1 MFNHITH
8 ITPVGSVLSVI
19 IFVYWHC
26 TLNMALWSVKII
38 SCVYTSLILVK
49 FSYFLMCLSWRPL
62 VGMVTHKSGYQLYL
76 CDRCSFTQKVLQD
89 RTLHSHLV
97 KCNWDE
103 FLLLGLPT
111 HNLRLWMV
119 AYNLYLWEVAK
130 VLCYNFRFCPHS
142 FKRWRSV
149 GRSCTFHL
157 SVLVQGSSFISF
169 SDCSKFQ
176 SLVVCLLA
184 CLGVWLGLPTYVQLS
199 NWKQY

>member
-1 MFNHITH
+1 MFNHITLQWVQLFRLLFLD
-8 ITPVGSVLSVI
+8 TD
-19 IFVYWHC
+19 FVPQTWLFGQLKYSAVF
-26 TLNMALWSVKII
+26 TLLWF
-38 SCVYTSLILVK
+38 LLK
-49 FSYFLMCLSWRPL
+49 FYYFLMCLSWRPL
-62 VGMVTHKSGYQLYL
+62 VGMVPHKSGYQLCL
-76 CDRCSFTQKVLQD
+76 CDRCSFIQKVLQD
-89 RTLHSHLV
+89 RTLHSQLV

-111 HNLRLWMV
+111 PILRLWMV

-184 CLGVWLGLPTYVQLS
+184 CLGVWLGLPT
-199 NWKQY
+199 